1 MIPYGKQ
8 NITEED
14 IMTVANVMKSDF
26 LTQGPITPKFEH
38 ELKSYCKVDHAVA
51 VVNATAALHLAC
63 MALGVKKGDM
73 VWTSPIS
80 FVASANCAKYCDA
93 DVDFIDIDLNTYNIS
108 THALEEKLIAAKKKN
123 KLPKVIIP
131 VHLAGQS
138 CDMKKIKELSIEYG
152 FKIIEDASHSI
163 GGKYLGEPVGNCKF
177 SDVTVFSFHPVKIIT
192 TCEGGVCL
200 TNDTELYNKIYRLRS
215 HGIVRNQKEMKNKS
229 HGLWYY
235 EQIDLGFNYRLNDLQ
250 SALGINQL
258 KRIDKFID
266 ERHSIVNKYNKLF
279 VNNENIVLP
288 KQSPDTLSSFH
299 LFIIRCKRGTLL
311 DRKSIFEKLRN
322 GGIFVNVHYIPIY
335 KQPYY
340 SKDFNS
346 KDFPNSEIYYSEA
359 ISLPIYPGLKDEEIE
374 LVYKTINQPSNFQN
388 IF

>member
-1 MIPYGKQ
+1 
-8 NITEED
+8 
-14 IMTVANVMKSDF
+14 
-26 LTQGPITPKFEH
+26 
-38 ELKSYCKVDHAVA
+38 VA

-63 MALGVKKGDM
+63 MALGVKKGDL

-80 FVASANCAKYCDA
+80 FVASANCAKYCGA

-152 FKIIEDASHSI
+152 FKIIEDASHAI

-322 GGIFVNVHYIPIY
+322 EGIFVNVHYIPIY

-340 SKDFNS
+340 SKDFNFR
-346 KDFPNSEIYYSEA
+346 DFPNSEIYYSEA